1 MINFNRLKK
10 FRLTLGPV
18 EQLQIVLS
26 TIVVVSL
33 VTIMVV
39 RWTSVQKLEWL
50 LFGSVLTVGIFG
62 FIIVTITLKYA
73 RILEEQ
79 KQELMALNA
88 FAQTINRSVDI
99 DELLTNALREILRLL
114 EVDYGWI
121 YQVENGILKVVA
133 SYQTDPRPASLFH
146 QSIPQD
152 DPLYKQLQTTYVIR
166 IPDQQKVVN
175 TQQYEP
181 LRSWASVPIYV
192 KNNFT

>member
-1 MINFNRLKK
+1 MINFKRLKK

-79 KQELMALNA
+79 K
-88 FAQTINRSVDI
+88 RS
-99 DELLTNALREILRLL
+99 LWR
-114 EVDYGWI
+114 
-121 YQVENGILKVVA
+121 
-133 SYQTDPRPASLFH
+133 
-146 QSIPQD
+146 
-152 DPLYKQLQTTYVIR
+152 
-166 IPDQQKVVN
+166 
-175 TQQYEP
+175 
-181 LRSWASVPIYV
+181 
-192 KNNFT
+192 